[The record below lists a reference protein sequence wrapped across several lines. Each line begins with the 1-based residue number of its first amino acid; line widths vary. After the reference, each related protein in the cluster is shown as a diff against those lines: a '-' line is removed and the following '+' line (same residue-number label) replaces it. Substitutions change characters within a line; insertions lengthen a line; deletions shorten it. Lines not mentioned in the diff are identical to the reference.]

1 MALND
6 VPLNDAGR
14 DYYNQQ
20 FGARVQN
27 IRKYGATPP
36 SPRNAGCLG
45 TGGAAGGGLFAIIV
59 VIRII
64 AAVAWVG
71 SSSYDSDSNYN
82 NYTPPTFTVPDP
94 PPQVDWQ
101 NNLPVDPPKDPNGP
115 NWNPPLGQ
123 PDQPPFILPP
133 LDPPV
138 VAPPDDPP
146 VAPDP
151 PLIVPPNDPPAVPD
165 PPLIVPP
172 NDPPAVPDP
181 PADPPAAPGD
191 GDK

>member
-6 VPLNDAGR
+6 GSLNDAGR

-20 FGARVQN
+20 FGNRVQN

-36 SPRNAGCLG
+36 TARGSGCLG
-45 TGGAAGGGLFAIIV
+45 TGGAAGGGIFAIIV

-71 SSSYDSDSNYN
+71 SSNYDSGYN
-82 NYTPPTFTVPDP
+82 NYETPNITIPDP
-94 PPQVDWQ
+94 PPVNWQDNIQVDP
-101 NNLPVDPPKDPNGP
+101 PVDPNVLNP
-115 NWNPPLGQ
+115 NPPWQ
-123 PDQPPFILPP
+123 PDQPIILPP

-138 VAPPDDPP
+138 VQPDDPLIR
-146 VAPDP
+146 PDP
-151 PLIVPPNDPPAVPD
+151 PVILDPNPPA
-165 PPLIVPP
+165 I
-172 NDPPAVPDP
+172 
-181 PADPPAAPGD
+181 PGDDKPD